1 MSFYSQRPRDAS
13 SFRLFSDSMM
23 QDEALPLSELVNS
36 EVFEEAFER
45 FEVFLAWIVAG
56 RWAKYVPLQTTVP

>member
-45 FEVFLAWIVAG
+45 FEVFLAWTVAG
-56 RWAKYVPLQTTVP
+56 H